1 MNEDEESLFVLI
13 AEYLFLCLNRK
24 NKGIDK
30 RRNVLWMRSN
40 KKYFRPR
47 NYDSQRKSII
57 FKREILNVKTV
68 EKFYLSGVCW

>member
-30 RRNVLWMRSN
+30 RRNVL
-40 KKYFRPR
+40 
-47 NYDSQRKSII
+47 
-57 FKREILNVKTV
+57 
-68 EKFYLSGVCW
+68 